1 MSPFSSKHGTVISLL
16 VEIVQSF
23 TKLQGGRNSLR
34 TSHHGWLAA
43 SVGEDC
49 MAFASSKSAE
59 EVLYADW
66 LKDGKEMSW
75 WPCVAGQDAVRDI

>member
-1 MSPFSSKHGTVISLL
+1 M
-16 VEIVQSF
+16 
-23 TKLQGGRNSLR
+23 GG
-34 TSHHGWLAA
+34 WPPA
-43 SVGEDC
+43 SERDS

-66 LKDGKEMSW
+66 LKDGKEISW